1 MTTWEALILGI
12 VQGLAEFLPVSSSGH
27 IIIGKE
33 IFGIETSD
41 LGFEVTVHA
50 ATVLSTLV
58 VFRKEIASLLRD
70 LFSFRNNPGTQYIFK
85 ILISMIPVM
94 VVGIFLK
101 DYVEDIFGE
110 GLIVVGIALIVTAM
124 LLFLS
129 GRYSTPDKSDS
140 RVENKVAE
148 REITYKSAFIIGIS
162 QAVAV
167 IPGLS
172 RSGSTIST
180 GLLLGISREK
190 VARFSFLM
198 VLIPVLGEAFLELIS
213 GEIGGSNASTGTV
226 QLTAGFLAAFTT
238 GLFACSGMIALVK
251 RTRLTGF
258 AVYCVVAG
266 LFCIFAQLLF

>member
-129 GRYSTPDKSDS
+129 GRYSNSWT
-140 RVENKVAE
+140 KV
-148 REITYKSAFIIGIS
+148 
-162 QAVAV
+162 V
-167 IPGLS
+167 
-172 RSGSTIST
+172 
-180 GLLLGISREK
+180 
-190 VARFSFLM
+190 
-198 VLIPVLGEAFLELIS
+198 PVW
-213 GEIGGSNASTGTV
+213 
-226 QLTAGFLAAFTT
+226 
-238 GLFACSGMIALVK
+238 K
-251 RTRLTGF
+251 
-258 AVYCVVAG
+258 
-266 LFCIFAQLLF
+266 